1 MNDLSDHPRYREAR
15 HYVEQL
21 KGFYTHA
28 SVYVLVNL
36 GLFAL
41 GSFTGRPH
49 SWYPWP
55 ALAWG
60 IGLVAHGAWVY
71 ALGGLLGPSWEE
83 RKIREYLE
91 RRGGWS
97 G

>member
-1 MNDLSDHPRYREAR
+1 MTELTDHPHYREAR

-28 SVYVLVNL
+28 AVYVLVNL
-36 GLFAL
+36 GFFVLAEL
-41 GSFTGRPH
+41 TGRFGKL
-49 SWYPWP
+49 YPWP

-60 IGLVAHGAWVY
+60 IGLVAPGIWVY

-91 RRGGWS
+91 RRGG
-97 G
+97 